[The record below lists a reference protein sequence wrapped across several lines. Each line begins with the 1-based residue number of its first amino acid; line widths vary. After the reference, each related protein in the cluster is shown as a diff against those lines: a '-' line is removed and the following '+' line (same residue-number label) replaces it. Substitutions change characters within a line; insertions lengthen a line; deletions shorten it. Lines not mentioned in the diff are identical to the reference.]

1 MKPKNIKI
9 NFDLNLNVNRDSNL
23 YHAIR
28 DTPVEDCGALL
39 REYIDRGIS
48 AEYTESYIESRI
60 EAALSSRKK
69 QLKTTTNKQQL

>member
-9 NFDLNLNVNRDSNL
+9 NFDLILNVNRDSNL

-28 DTPVEDCGALL
+28 DTSEDCGALL

-60 EAALSSRKK
+60 EAAVSACKK
-69 QLKTTTNKQQL
+69 NYELE